1 MVVLAVAPA
10 VGLPQPW
17 DAVLRVGVP
26 ALVLGL
32 LSWPVLRTLRVHRPL
47 ADVMLG
53 AGVCALWVAPDFLV
67 PGWRAHPLFQN
78 SLTGSLTVTVP
89 PAELADPLVLT
100 LRLVRAAVLVP
111 VVEELFW
118 RGWLPRW
125 LANPSWQGVALGH
138 YTRLG
143 FLGTAVLFAA
153 EHGPFW
159 EVGLLCG
166 LIYNTWM
173 WRTRSLGDLILVH
186 AVTNAALGAVVLG
199 TGRYEFWM

>member
-1 MVVLAVAPA
+1 V
-10 VGLPQPW
+10 
-17 DAVLRVGVP
+17 
-26 ALVLGL
+26 
-32 LSWPVLRTLRVHRPL
+32 S
-47 ADVMLG
+47 
-53 AGVCALWVAPDFLV
+53 
-67 PGWRAHPLFQN
+67 
-78 SLTGSLTVTVP
+78 VP

-100 LRLVRAAVLVP
+100 LRFARAALLVP

-118 RGWLPRW
+118 RDWLPRW
-125 LANPSWQGVALGH
+125 LANPSWQDIPPGH

-143 FLGTAVLFAA
+143 FIGTAVLFAA

-166 LIYNTWM
+166 LVYNAWM

-186 AVTNAALGAVVLG
+186 AVTNAALGAVVLR

>member
-1 MVVLAVAPA
+1 MARPVVQAPGSGGDAMPRVRLWFIVSVVWALLRTATSTSGLDVWMVRCGLVTAVAVLAFGVIEQWPRR
-10 VGLPQPW
+10 LP
-17 DAVLRVGVP
+17 
-26 ALVLGL
+26 
-32 LSWPVLRTLRVHRPL
+32 S
-47 ADVMLG
+47 
-53 AGVCALWVAPDFLV
+53 
-67 PGWRAHPLFQN
+67 
-78 SLTGSLTVTVP
+78 
-89 PAELADPLVLT
+89 
-100 LRLVRAAVLVP
+100 
-111 VVEELFW
+111 
-118 RGWLPRW
+118 WLPRW
-125 LANPSWQGVALGH
+125 VANPSWQGVALGH